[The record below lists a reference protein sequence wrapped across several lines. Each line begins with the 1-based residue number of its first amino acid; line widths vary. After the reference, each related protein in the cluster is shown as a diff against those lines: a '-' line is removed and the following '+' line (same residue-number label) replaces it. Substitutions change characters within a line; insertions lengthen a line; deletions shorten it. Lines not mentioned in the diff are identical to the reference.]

1 MQFCAFARPCKREC
15 THSLLSARLQNE
27 HAFSD
32 ECEFARACVRA
43 KEREREST
51 TRLCGNFE
59 YMFFHN
65 LVIALQCVAVCCRI
79 VQCVAV
85 IAKYEELSFKY
96 FAIVC
101 QRHPDLSSS
110 LFLFFSLSLSRT
122 LLLSL
127 SLFLSP
133 APVSLSL
140 SYLSGHF
147 TKSCPQRVVP

>member
-27 HAFSD
+27 LAFSD
-32 ECEFARACVRA
+32 ECEFAACVRA
-43 KEREREST
+43 REREREST
-51 TRLCGNFE
+51 ARLCGNFE

-85 IAKYEELSFKY
+85 IAKYEEISFKY

-101 QRHPDLSSS
+101 QRHSELSPSLS
-110 LFLFFSLSLSRT
+110 LFLSLFLSCT

-147 TKSCPQRVVP
+147 TKPCPQRVVP